1 MDANMPK
8 IRMIAKGVGH
18 FFTLKVVGRQ

>member
-8 IRMIAKGVGH
+8 IRKIAKGVGH